1 VIAAGMAY
9 AMAVALL
16 FGLAALAT
24 ERFLTLRRFPR
35 RAVWATA
42 LAASLIVPCV
52 VLSSSSQVSQP
63 QISPGNVVS
72 HKIHPGMVN
81 TIRGDSAVAV
91 AHVRIHWPML
101 PDLDLP
107 LVSLWA
113 VSSVS
118 VLLLLAGTSLQ
129 FRRRT
134 RKWRLRRLGNASV
147 LIADGAGPAVLG
159 VITPRIVLPRWLL
172 SAPASA
178 RSMVLRHEREHIA
191 ARDPL
196 LMTLAILLVALA
208 PWNAPLWW
216 QLRRLRFAIEVDCD
230 ARVLRHGA
238 DPVAYGET
246 LLSVGQH
253 RSRMPLAAMALT
265 ESASQLERRIQLML
279 VEAPGH
285 SIALVGAFLALA
297 VTLCAG
303 AAELDEP
310 VAPSVTELRKPPPS
324 PAQQLGERFAQ
335 IVKAR
340 YPQLLNEKLDR
351 NPVVNILFKQ
361 DGTVDHADYQV
372 VSGQPEDAIDAAY
385 YAGHFHMEANKVA
398 YMGLRAIV
406 SPSTGQR
413 IVIAFTE
420 RKKPNQPYVSK
431 VIHSP
436 DTRAIDRSLT
446 QRYFPDAIKSGAADQ
461 ERLWVLFDSDGHVVR
476 AGKDSSSGVALTHVL
491 EERFPGIETEFIT
504 ATAVTDQRWQP
515 MNTLSGKPLQLFCI
529 WLKKGSS
536 LPHSS

>member
-1 VIAAGMAY
+1 MIAAGMAY

-24 ERFLTLRRFPR
+24 ERLFTLRRFPR

-52 VLSSSSQVSQP
+52 VLFSSSQVSQP
-63 QISPGNVVS
+63 HISPGKVVS
-72 HKIHPGMVN
+72 HEIHPGIVN

-91 AHVRIHWPML
+91 PHVRIRWPML

-107 LVSLWA
+107 LVSLWT

-118 VLLLLAGTSLQ
+118 VLLFLAGTSLQ
-129 FRRRT
+129 CRRRM
-134 RKWRLRRLGNASV
+134 RKWRLRRLGNASL
-147 LIADGAGPAVLG
+147 LIADGVGPAVFG

-196 LMTLAILLVALA
+196 LMTVAILLVALA

-216 QLRRLRFAIEVDCD
+216 QLRRLRFAIEIDCD
-230 ARVLRHGA
+230 ARVLHHGA

-246 LLSVGQH
+246 LLSVVQH
-253 RSRMPLAAMALT
+253 RSRMPLAAVALT
-265 ESASQLERRIQLML
+265 ESASQLERRIQLIL

-285 SIALVGAFLALA
+285 SIALMGVFLALA

-310 VAPSVTELRKPPPS
+310 VAPLTELRKPPPS
-324 PAQQLGERFAQ
+324 QGPAQQLGERFAQ

-340 YPQLLNEKLDR
+340 YPQLLNEKPGR
-351 NPVVNILFKQ
+351 NPVVNILFKE
-361 DGTVDHADYQV
+361 DSTVDHADYQL
-372 VSGQPEDAIDAAY
+372 VSGQPEDAINAAY
-385 YAGHFHMEANKVA
+385 YAEHFHMEANEVA
-398 YMGLRAIV
+398 YMGLHAIV

-431 VIHSP
+431 VFHSP

-446 QRYFPDAIKSGAADQ
+446 QQYFPDAIKSGVTDQ

-504 ATAVTDQRWQP
+504 ATYVTDQLWQP

-536 LPHSS
+536 LPNS